1 MTHLAD
7 AGRLLAT
14 LGMLLGL
21 AACAGDQPPT
31 GSTGDRANLSAPLG
45 IPNSGSDAGKP
56 RVLVDASRDGG
67 VWWFPQG
74 NPGVPFSSTDGHQG
88 QGLAE
93 TLRSLGLVVEEL
105 PRPFAITESLLAPYD
120 IVIRANGFGTYSP
133 SEVSEYREY
142 VERGGNL
149 LLLADHMKF
158 APPDG
163 VARAFGLDFQ
173 GVTRGEN
180 IMYTIAPHPITKDV
194 GALYYWVGSG
204 IVSHPAAA
212 TILGRLSEASFLDLD
227 KDEARSPT
235 EPTAPAVLGV
245 MSYGAGRI
253 VFCGDVNLWEQSPQP
268 LLDNVLRWF
277 KD

>member
-21 AACAGDQPPT
+21 GACAGDQPPT
-31 GSTGDRANLSAPLG
+31 GSTEDRANLTAPLG

-74 NPGVPFSSTDGHQG
+74 TPGTPFSSTEGHQG
-88 QGLAE
+88 QALVE

-105 PRPFAITESLLAPYD
+105 PRPFAITYSLLASYD
-120 IVIRANGFGTYSP
+120 IVIRANGFGTYTS
-133 SEVSEYREY
+133 SEVSAYRTY

-149 LLLADHMKF
+149 LLLSDHMKY

-163 VARAFGLDFQ
+163 VGLAFGIDFQ

-180 IMYTIAPHPITKDV
+180 VLYTLAPHPITKDV
-194 GALYYWVGSG
+194 GALYYGVGSG
-204 IVSHPAAA
+204 IVSHPASA
-212 TILGRLSEASFLDLD
+212 TILGRLSGASYLDLD
-227 KDEARSPT
+227 KDEVWTPPSQPVRRSW
-235 EPTAPAVLGV
+235 A
-245 MSYGAGRI
+245 
-253 VFCGDVNLWEQSPQP
+253 
-268 LLDNVLRWF
+268 
-277 KD
+277 